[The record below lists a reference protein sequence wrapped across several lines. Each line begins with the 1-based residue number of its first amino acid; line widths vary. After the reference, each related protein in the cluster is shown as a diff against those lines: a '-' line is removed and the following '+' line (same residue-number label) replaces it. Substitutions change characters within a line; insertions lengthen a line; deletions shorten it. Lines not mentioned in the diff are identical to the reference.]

1 MLSEKTYWVIL
12 IVGLIIFVSLIGF
25 VLIPYEILDY
35 NLGINLISEGI
46 GILLTVVFLAWLF
59 NLREALQWK
68 SVKDRVLKRLGTEI
82 YLLSRWLMSLCRVS
96 FERSSK
102 LVSGKVFFDYL
113 EELNSKKSI
122 QVWDE
127 WKMMLFE
134 GTLTSFLEGSERRL
148 ADIEMRYFRFLDAK
162 LVDSLMEILYNLHV
176 LSLDL
181 RTMEKLP
188 TEVKQEYSEKYFDG
202 TSTGIH
208 RIIKEVYKI
217 HKMGIEICPK

>member
-1 MLSEKTYWVIL
+1 MLSEKSYWIIL
-12 IVGLIIFVSLIGF
+12 IVGL
-25 VLIPYEILDY
+25 
-35 NLGINLISEGI
+35 
-46 GILLTVVFLAWLF
+46 GILIVIDSLWIIPNIRDIGANLLTDAIFAIFTIVFLSWLI
-59 NLREALQWK
+59 NRREALQWK

-96 FERSSK
+96 FERSPR

-113 EELNSKKSI
+113 EELNNKKSI

-127 WKMMLFE
+127 WKIMLFE
-134 GTLTSFLEGSERRL
+134 GTLTSFLEDTERRL
-148 ADIEMRYFRFLDAK
+148 ADIEMRYFKFLDAK
-162 LVDSLMEILYNLHV
+162 LVDSLMEIRYSLHA

-188 TEVKQEYSEKYFDG
+188 SEVKQEYSEEEFFEG
-202 TSTGIH
+202 TCTTIH
-208 RIIKEVYKI
+208 RIIKEIYKM